1 MSPGSFLRPLVSFQV
16 VLNGNLDDFSPTQTR
31 SNLADELGIA
41 AETIGVTGGCTPLD
55 PLIAR

>member
-41 AETIGVTGGCTPLD
+41 AETIGVTGGCTP
-55 PLIAR
+55 PR